1 MPPLHCCHHSPLYH
15 YFVKP
20 FKVSSYVYIYASVCI
35 VWWWFDDVAAPN
47 ADLLRASLDGMVSL
61 APLDTRLDYALLAVG
76 LSLVCITTTTT
87 TLSSLLSCITQESIT
102 DAIQIRANDISVL
115 ACDLVAIAARDLEP
129 NEPHDSTRLTL
140 PHLLD
145 GGVLHA
151 VIGATMSSDEVL
163 AGRAALALAAV
174 RRCGGGGGGGWRVLC
189 VVLCCLVFAR
199 RIDAHLA
206 LAIAAQRCTTSSQR
220 YHCCQLSNTLLL
232 KNNVFSSIQLS
243 IIKQMH
249 LLNVFV
255 GLFPI
260 LRATSIKYA
269 FVWFFFKKNYFYYY
283 H

>member
-1 MPPLHCCHHSPLYH
+1 M
-15 YFVKP
+15 
-20 FKVSSYVYIYASVCI
+20 
-35 VWWWFDDVAAPN
+35 AAPN

-76 LSLVCITTTTT
+76 LSLVCIITITTTTF
-87 TLSSLLSCITQESIT
+87 SSLSCITQESIT

-140 PHLLD
+140 THLLD

-174 RRCGGGGGGGWRVLC
+174 RRCAEVVVVDVC

-206 LAIAAQRCTTSSQR
+206 LAITTQRCTTSSQR
-220 YHCCQLSNTLLL
+220 YHCCQLSHTHHLLL
-232 KNNVFSSIQLS
+232 K
-243 IIKQMH
+243 K
-249 LLNVFV
+249 
-255 GLFPI
+255 
-260 LRATSIKYA
+260 
-269 FVWFFFKKNYFYYY
+269 
-283 H
+283 